1 MKKLTKK
8 TLMAI
13 FALVLAVVALGT
25 TTYAWFTI
33 GQTVTTESIELNVR
47 SDEGL
52 EVRYVAISSSNNS
65 PWMQEVIPAS
75 VLQNGISADYATT
88 FSQWTFDHVTSK
100 DGVEFKKLNTAGAA
114 PALTAAIA
122 SGDVRK
128 KDSGILEFQL
138 EFRTKASGASI
149 SWSSV
154 SLDSTAKAWAPSVE
168 YTHNKTDFN
177 PDNSEGTVPAG
188 KELTK
193 YYAHHAARV
202 VVANADASVVK
213 VYEDGTTTI
222 NTPLSGTTAPAW
234 DKGAHDYF
242 NTITG
247 KTIQSAWPTG
257 VGVATTFTDAGNTG
271 FTVPFATVAESDGF
285 YHVTL
290 TIRVYLEGFDPDTIN
305 GILGGKLNVGLVF
318 GLVTE

>member
-8 TLMAI
+8 ALMAI

-33 GQTVTTESIELNVR
+33 GQTVTTESIELSVR

-52 EVRYVAISSSNNS
+52 EVRYVALSASNNS
-65 PWMQEVIPAS
+65 SWMQEVIPAS
-75 VLQNGISADYATT
+75 VLENGISADYATT
-88 FSQWTFDHVTSK
+88 FSQWTFDHVTSTN
-100 DGVEFKKLNTAGAA
+100 GVEFKKLNTAGA
-114 PALTAAIA
+114 PALTEAITSEA
-122 SGDVRK
+122 VRQ

-168 YTHNKTDFN
+168 YTHNKTNFN
-177 PDNSEGTVPAG
+177 PDNSLGTVPAG
-188 KELTK
+188 KELN
-193 YYAHHAARV
+193 YFAHHAARV
-202 VVANADASVVK
+202 VVANADASKVK
-213 VYEDGTTTI
+213 VYEDGSTST
-222 NTPLSGTTAPAW
+222 NTPLSGNTAPDW
-234 DKGAHDYF
+234 NKGAHNYF

-257 VGVATTFTDAGNTG
+257 VGVATTFTDAGNTD
-271 FTVPFATVAESDGF
+271 FTVLFPTVAESDGF

-305 GILGGKLNVGLVF
+305 GILGSKLKVGLVF
-318 GLVTE
+318 GLVTA

>member
-8 TLMAI
+8 ALMAI

-33 GQTVTTESIELNVR
+33 GQTVTTESIELSVR

-52 EVRYVAISSSNNS
+52 EVRYVALSSSNNS
-65 PWMQEVIPAS
+65 SWMQEVIPAS

-100 DGVEFKKLNTAGAA
+100 DGVEFKKLNTAGAV
-114 PALTAAIA
+114 PALTDAIA
-122 SGDVRK
+122 SGAVRQ

-154 SLDSTAKAWAPSVE
+154 SLDSNSKAWAPSVE
-168 YTHNKTDFN
+168 YTHNKTNFN
-177 PDNSEGTVPAG
+177 NGSGTVPAG
-188 KELTK
+188 TELD

-202 VVANADASVVK
+202 VVANDNASVVK
-213 VYEDGTTTI
+213 VYEDGSDSI
-222 NTPLSGTTAPAW
+222 NTPLSGTTEPAW

-271 FTVPFATVAESDGF
+271 FTVLFPTVAESDGF

-318 GLVTE
+318 GLVTA